1 MTLHDAQ
8 YRYRVS
14 RCSPLVGATPVG
26 SLGLLGAGGGPVAG
40 LGGGAPV
47 LGHVV
52 TGGGGGNSGHRG
64 GGGSGGGSVSGPV
77 LKIMFALNPNI
88 LRRKATFTCTASS
101 PPQSSFWGAA
111 NSAGF
116 MLCSMAA
123 SALEMK
129 IILGKKILQK
139 CLENR
144 G

>member
-1 MTLHDAQ
+1 MTIHDAQ

-77 LKIMFALNPNI
+77 LKVLNDLLFLVHKI
-88 LRRKATFTCTASS
+88 SSSSCACVSFKSKYFKA
-101 PPQSSFWGAA
+101 
-111 NSAGF
+111 
-116 MLCSMAA
+116 
-123 SALEMK
+123 
-129 IILGKKILQK
+129 
-139 CLENR
+139 
-144 G
+144 